1 MLEQN
6 LLVALTGL
14 AASHLKPIAHLPISI
29 AQRHQRSAD
38 RRLHLRQPIH
48 VLHDL

>member
-6 LLVALTGL
+6 LLIALAGL
-14 AASHLKPIAHLPISI
+14 SPSHLQSVAHLPIPI
-29 AQRHQRSAD
+29 TQRHQRSAD
-38 RRLHLRQPIH
+38 RRLHLRQAIH